1 MFYRIDADMMDD
13 LGLWGRE
20 AMVFSALLYLCKN
33 APWKGTYTE
42 LAKISRCGNR
52 DTALRMLERLQQR
65 GLIYITD
72 DGICIAQT
80 AHQDTQTAHINAQTA
95 QISKRKSN
103 QKENNNKYNEVSVNS
118 AHAHE
123 EEFLFPTFED
133 MEPLFGNRIPG
144 NTGYYKIIIGEKG
157 YLNPKKY
164 VQAMYEYYN
173 AHGWAQGDKLGM
185 MRLWMT
191 NEPKMKGGDKP
202 ILSEDERVYLRTFLD
217 ALPQYAV
224 VHFCDVLRGFK
235 MTDTKA
241 VFYFDKDKYQA
252 VAQWLIDIKIA
263 DKMVAYGREM
273 TAAVCTI

>member
-1 MFYRIDADMMDD
+1 MYYRIDDKQMDD

-42 LAKISRCGNR
+42 LAKNSRCGNR

-65 GLIYITD
+65 GLIYITG

-103 QKENNNKYNEVSVNS
+103 QKENNNKRNYNSVGI

-123 EEFLFPTFED
+123 EEFLFPNFED
-133 MEPLFGNRIPG
+133 MEPLFANKIPG
-144 NTGYYKIIIGEKG
+144 NTGYYKVIIGEKG

-173 AHGWAQGDKLGM
+173 AHGWPQGDKLGM
-185 MRLWMT
+185 MRLWMS
-191 NEPKMKGGDKP
+191 NEQKMRHGDKP
-202 ILSEDERVYLRTFLD
+202 VLNESECTYMRTFLD
-217 ALPQYAV
+217 ALSQYAV

-235 MTDTKA
+235 MTDKKA
-241 VFYFDKDKYQA
+241 VFYFSADKAQA
-252 VAQWLIDIKIA
+252 VAQWLMDIRIA
-263 DKMVAYGREM
+263 DKMTAYGREM
-273 TAAVCTI
+273 TVGII